1 MTFRWVSWGLL
12 ACLGLASC
20 RSEEPAPSHV
30 SIAPDHR
37 ACQASEECVIV
48 ETSCQSSGC
57 ECGTAIHRAYLAEYE
72 QKLSECR
79 GDKELTQCESSCE
92 TPFAK
97 CFRETC
103 VLTKEP
109 QEVVR
114 KGQSLSEGC
123 TSTGGEFLGCPECPP
138 GELCKGCVPCSC
150 PPRHRW
156 GPRKG
161 CRLVVKTE
169 PHDIEVRVRR
179 SKLTRTDK
187 VMVQVENLSN
197 RPVRLLTKCNTPLS
211 SLRRKEDN
219 WELSYGP
226 FTDKSC
232 KTGTVEIKPG
242 KSRSFA
248 LRNLKK
254 FSGPDGGPLE
264 EGTYRFDL
272 GYTESRVATKFAGIV
287 FSDEFDLVGKR

>member
-1 MTFRWVSWGLL
+1 MMFRWVLCGLL
-12 ACLGLASC
+12 AYLGLTSC
-20 RSEEPAPSHV
+20 TPEEPAPSHLTV
-30 SIAPDHR
+30 APDHR

-57 ECGTAIHRAYLAEYE
+57 ECGTAVHRAQLAEYE

-79 GDKELTQCESSCE
+79 GDKDIEQCEATCE

-97 CFRETC
+97 CFRQTC

-109 QEVVR
+109 QELLR
-114 KGQSLSEGC
+114 QGKSLSEGC
-123 TSTGGEFLGCPECPP
+123 TSTGGEFLGCPDCPS
-138 GELCKGCVPCSC
+138 GELCEGCVPCSC

-179 SKLTRTDK
+179 SKLTRADK
-187 VMVQVENLSN
+187 VMVEVKNMSK
-197 RPVRLLTKCNTPLS
+197 RSVRLVTQCNTPLS

-226 FTDKSC
+226 FAGKSC
-232 KTGTVEIKPG
+232 KTGIVEIKPG
-242 KSRSFA
+242 KTRSFS
-248 LRNLKK
+248 LRNLRK
-254 FSGPDGGPLE
+254 FTGPDGEPID

-272 GYTESRVATKFAGIV
+272 GYTEPKVAAKFAGIV
-287 FSDEFDLVGKR
+287 FSDEFDLVSKR